1 MTLIKSEKNWKTKLL
16 YIAIN
21 KEGDMS
27 LFWIIFF
34 ILFLVINFFPF
45 RRNIRHKRNIKT
57 AKKLYIKINKINNEN
72 KGWLFSYLRKIDP
85 FVFEELILHTFKM
98 KGFKIKRN
106 KKYTGDGGIDGKV
119 VIDNQLYLIQAK
131 RYSNFINPRHIENFA
146 SLCKSYNTKGFFIHT
161 GKTGPE
167 SRNITKQFKNIEIIS
182 GSKLFDFFIENKE
195 VTNDKL

>member
-1 MTLIKSEKNWKTKLL
+1 MEKKNT
-16 YIAIN
+16 
-21 KEGDMS
+21 G
-27 LFWIIFF
+27 
-34 ILFLVINFFPF
+34 LVILVIILSLLVVGLGGFIVYDKVLSDD
-45 RRNIRHKRNIKT
+45 RIED
-57 AKKLYIKINKINNEN
+57 NKINNEN

-119 VIDNQLYLIQAK
+119 VINNQLYLIQAK

-167 SRNITKQFKNIEIIS
+167 SKNITKQFKNIEIIS